1 VPPQRIRRKPGGK
14 IKQVGCYATCWKKYD
29 KIELQFLEKS
39 SRVVIALAKQS
50 IQDVDV
56 KGKRVL
62 VRVDF
67 NVPLSGGK
75 VKDDTRIRAALPTIR
90 TLLERG
96 ARVILTSHLG
106 RPKGEVKPEL
116 RLDPVARHLSEL
128 LGRPVQKLDHVVGD
142 RISAAVSGLQEG
154 EVLLLENIRF
164 EKGEE
169 KNDADLSQRLAD
181 LADLFVND
189 AFGTAHRAHA
199 STAGVAEYIPAVA
212 GLLMMKEIEAL
223 TRCVDNPGRPL
234 VAILGGAK
242 VSDKINVIRRF
253 LQLADKLLVGG
264 GMANT
269 FLAAQGCEMGDSLVE
284 SDLLEEANRLLE
296 ESKQS
301 RCTIILPEDLVV
313 TQELKPQSPFHIV
326 SAGAV
331 EDGWKAVDIGPE
343 TANHYSRDV
352 AEAGMVVWN
361 GPLGVFEVPPFH
373 KGTETVARAVAQSE
387 AFSVVG
393 GGDVVAALDS
403 FGLAGEISF
412 ISTGGGATLEFWE
425 GKELPGIAVLL
436 DKES

>member
-1 VPPQRIRRKPGGK
+1 MCAIRWK
-14 IKQVGCYATCWKKYD
+14 IYD
-29 KIELQFLEKS
+29 KIELQGLEKS
-39 SRVVIALAKQS
+39 SMVVIGLVKRS
-50 IQDVDV
+50 IQDVNV

-67 NVPLSGGK
+67 NVPLAGGE

-90 TLLERG
+90 YLLGQG
-96 ARVILTSHLG
+96 AKVILTSHLG

-116 RLDPVARHLSEL
+116 RLDPVARRLSEL
-128 LGRPVQKLDHVVGD
+128 LGKPVQKLDKVVGE
-142 RISAAVSGLQEG
+142 SVTTAVSELREG
-154 EVLLLENIRF
+154 EALLLENIRF

-169 KNDADLSQRLAD
+169 KNDPVLSRRLAD

-212 GLLMMKEIEAL
+212 GLLMIKEIEVL
-223 TRCVDNPGRPL
+223 TRCIDNPGRPL

-253 LQLADKLLVGG
+253 LQLADKLLIGG

-269 FLAAQGCEMGDSLVE
+269 FLAAQGSAMGDSLLE
-284 SDLLEEANRLLE
+284 SDLLDQANRLLE

-301 RCTIILPEDLVV
+301 RCAIVLPEDLVV
-313 TQELKPQSPFHIV
+313 TRELKPQSPFHIV
-326 SAGAV
+326 STGAV
-331 EDGWKAVDIGPE
+331 AAGWKAVDIGPE
-343 TANHYSRDV
+343 TANRYSLAV

-373 KGTETVARAVAQSE
+373 QGTETVARAVSQSE

-403 FGLAGEISF
+403 LGLAGEISF

-425 GKELPGIAVLL
+425 GKELPGIAVLE
-436 DKES
+436 DKKTD

>member
-1 VPPQRIRRKPGGK
+1 M
-14 IKQVGCYATCWKKYD
+14 
-29 KIELQFLEKS
+29 EKS
-39 SRVVIALAKQS
+39 SMVVIGLAKRS
-50 IQDVDV
+50 IEDVAL

-67 NVPLSGGK
+67 NVPLANGE
-75 VKDDTRIRAALPTIR
+75 VKDDTRIRASLPTIR
-90 TLLERG
+90 YLLEHG
-96 ARVILTSHLG
+96 AKVILASHLG

-116 RLDPVARHLSEL
+116 RLDPVARHLSDL
-128 LGRPVQKLDHVVGD
+128 LGKPVHKLDKVVGE
-142 RISAAVSGLQEG
+142 SVTHAVTALREG
-154 EVLLLENIRF
+154 EALLLENIRF

-169 KNDADLSQRLAD
+169 KNDLLLSRKLAD

-199 STAGVAEYIPAVA
+199 STAGVAAYIPAVA
-212 GLLMMKEIEAL
+212 GLLMMKEIEIL
-223 TRCVDNPGRPL
+223 TRCIDHPGRPL

-253 LQLADKLLVGG
+253 LQLADKLLIGG

-269 FLAAQGCEMGDSLVE
+269 FLAAQGCEMGDSLLE
-284 SDLLEEANRLLE
+284 SDLLDQAKKLLE

-301 RCTIILPEDLVV
+301 RCAIILPEDLVV
-313 TQELKPQSPFHIV
+313 TRELKPESPFHIV
-326 SAGAV
+326 STGAV
-331 EDGWKAVDIGPE
+331 AAGWKAVDIGPE
-343 TANHYSRDV
+343 TANRYSLAV

-373 KGTETVARAVAQSE
+373 QGTETVARAVSQSE

-393 GGDVVAALDS
+393 GGDVVAALES
-403 FGLAGEISF
+403 LGLAAEISF

-425 GKELPGIAVLL
+425 GKELPGIAVLA
-436 DKES
+436 DKKN